1 MNQPTLWN
9 YALGDLADANELK
22 DTAPEQGRV
31 SLRNLFQEINAIP
44 IANGGI
50 APKRKDINCLFKA
63 IGEHIFYIQRGG
75 QYSWQ
80 ADVTYP
86 KNAVITY
93 NDVEYKASEEN
104 TGMVPDLNQ
113 NVWKP
118 LVEVT
123 QEKLQ
128 KALDALPKYTSA
140 TTEKEGLVQLSND
153 LDSDS
158 ETTAATSLAVKTLDT
173 KIGTANTNINSLSDL
188 VSTTS
193 QNVSK
198 VTADVSS
205 LSSDIQSLS
214 TRTRN
219 LENNVS
225 GITSNAENIA
235 EMQTQVSNL
244 QRAQNTLSATVDTH
258 STDIRTIK
266 SDINTLNLAVGD
278 TTAINGIETR
288 VNKLES
294 TVNEFSDITGV
305 FKYDQADEYLVGTI
319 VDYNSKLYRATI
331 PEGGETDKVP
341 AGTIPGADGS
351 ENYWTL
357 IDSEV
362 RSSLTNLGSEISD
375 LQNSVNS
382 TASKA
387 TEAESKVNTLTTTVG
402 SISDSVEDVRN
413 DVDKLKGIYQYE
425 SGVEYDADEIIE
437 FNNVLYK
444 SLAKTSLGP
453 VDAPDNWK
461 ALSGEVDLTEVNA
474 KLKSLETSDTNITKR
489 LDTVESTVNTLS
501 SIGGDVNNLA
511 SKTELNAISDRVQ
524 TLEGID
530 HSQYAL
536 KSEIPES
543 VDTSTLATKEELN
556 SYALKTEIPEPT
568 DTSTLATKEELK
580 GYALKTEIP
589 DTTGF
594 ATQDSVK
601 TLEQKVK
608 SLEDNAT
615 GLEAWSAEKTYK
627 VGNVVI
633 YNDKIYQATA
643 TSLNSAPADSNS
655 NWKEISES
663 EASTLLTKINAVSDR
678 VQTLEGI
685 DHSRY
690 ALKTDIPEPT
700 DTSTLATK
708 EELKS
713 YALKTEIPTVDTSTL
728 ATKAEVKAIDTRVQ
742 TLEAGSST
750 GTVAAYKHYLV
761 SGMLDGTSD
770 IDTEDIGQNDWNVAY
785 TANGPAFKSIN
796 ISSDHRIITVDF
808 DGKYDVRAFR
818 VDVYKTFLANDG
830 QRLVRFTID
839 GKTDGWNTARYYPM
853 GYCAKAGCY
862 NVAGTGD
869 TNLMEQVSGTNPYEL
884 LWRPTSIGEGLS
896 FYIKM

>member
-75 QYSWQ
+75 QYNWQ

-113 NVWKP
+113 TVWKP

-198 VTADVSS
+198 VTTDVSS

-294 TVNEFSDITGV
+294 TVNEFSDIAGV
-305 FKYDQADEYLVGTI
+305 FKFDQADEYLVGTI

-331 PEGGETDKVP
+331 PEGEETDKVP
-341 AGTIPGADGS
+341 AGTIPGAEGS

-362 RSSLTNLGSEISD
+362 RSSLTNLCSEISD
-375 LQNSVNS
+375 LQSNAD
-382 TASKA
+382 TATSKA
-387 TEAESKVNTLTTTVG
+387 TEVENKVNALTETVS
-402 SISDSVEDVRN
+402 SISQSVESVWD
-413 DVDKLKGIYQYE
+413 DVDKFKGIYQYE
-425 SGVEYDADEIIE
+425 NGTEYDADEIIE
-437 FNNVLYK
+437 YNNTLYK
-444 SLAKTSLGP
+444 SLVRTSLGP

-461 ALSGEVDLTEVNA
+461 ELSGSADLSEVNA
-474 KLKSLETSDTNITKR
+474 KLATLETSDTNITRR

-501 SIGGDVNNLA
+501 AIGGDVNNLA
-511 SKTELNAISDRVQ
+511 SKTELNAVSDRVQ
-524 TLEGID
+524 TLESID

-556 SYALKTEIPEPT
+556 SYALKTEIP
-568 DTSTLATKEELK
+568 
-580 GYALKTEIP
+580 

-594 ATQDSVK
+594 ATQNSVK
-601 TLEQKVK
+601 ALEQKVK
-608 SLEDNAT
+608 SLEDNAA

-643 TSLNSAPADSNS
+643 TSLNSTPADSNS

-685 DHSRY
+685 DYSKY

-708 EELKS
+708 EELND
-713 YALKTEIPTVDTSTL
+713 YALKSEIPESVDTSTL

-750 GTVAAYKHYLV
+750 GTIAAYGHYLV

-796 ISSDHRIITVDF
+796 ISSDRRIITVDF